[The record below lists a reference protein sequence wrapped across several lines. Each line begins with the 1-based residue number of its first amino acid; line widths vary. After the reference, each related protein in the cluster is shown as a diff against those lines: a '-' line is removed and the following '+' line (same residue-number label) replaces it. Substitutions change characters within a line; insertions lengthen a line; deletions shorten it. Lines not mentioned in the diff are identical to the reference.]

1 VDNYL
6 DKNRLRVTYRML
18 AKKAAEN
25 LNDKAKVISIW
36 HIKDY
41 LIRIRFQE
49 DIQRFIDANMQALNN
64 AKSDNECNLYVDNMR
79 QEQINLEK
87 QDRMLRFGDAVV
99 TASAQFFHDHEK
111 VIGYV
116 IDGIG
121 VVIGGLQVVGGA
133 GILAT
138 SVMSGNVVGIIA
150 GANIFL
156 NGLSSTFESYQK
168 LTGDA
173 NPTNFMRDTHED
185 VAEFLGFDR
194 RVGTLSYQITDL
206 STAYYGIIK
215 LSLKPEAWRLFSHL
229 PSDYYRKVSKMSR
242 PALAIKGAGAAVKAI
257 KLGITINDLNEKEK
271 EKEIK

>member
-1 VDNYL
+1 MGNYL

-87 QDRMLRFGDAVV
+87 QDRMLRFGDAFV

-185 VAEFLGFDR
+185 IAEFLGFDR

-229 PSDYYRKVSKMSR
+229 PSDYYRKVSKMIR

-271 EKEIK
+271 EIK

>member
-1 VDNYL
+1 MDNYL

-25 LNDKAKVISIW
+25 LHDKAKVISIW

-99 TASAQFFHDHEK
+99 TASAKFYHDHEK

-121 VVIGGLQVVGGA
+121 VVIGGLQIIGGA
-133 GILAT
+133 GLVL
-138 SVMSGNVVGIIA
+138 SSLPSGNIIGIIA
-150 GANIFL
+150 GVNIFA
-156 NGLSSTFESYQK
+156 NGTASLIENYQK
-168 LTGDA
+168 LTGKEK
-173 NPTNFMRDTHED
+173 PYNFMRNGYED
-185 VAEFLGFDR
+185 VAQFLGFDR
-194 RVGTLSYQITDL
+194 RVGTLAYQVTDL
-206 STAYYGIIK
+206 STAYYGILK
-215 LSLKPEAWRLFSHL
+215 LTLKPEAWRLFRFL
-229 PSDYYRKVSKMSR
+229 PLDYYRKIATMSK
-242 PALAIKGAGAAVKAI
+242 PALAIKGVGAAFKATNI
-257 KLGITINDLNEKEK
+257 GLNIIDMNDNKK
-271 EKEIK
+271 